1 MTQNLPVLTL
11 ENGHRYVITA
21 PTIHNQT
28 VRHQSLK

>member
-11 ENGHRYVITA
+11 ENGHCYVITA

-28 VRHQSLK
+28 VRHQSLQ